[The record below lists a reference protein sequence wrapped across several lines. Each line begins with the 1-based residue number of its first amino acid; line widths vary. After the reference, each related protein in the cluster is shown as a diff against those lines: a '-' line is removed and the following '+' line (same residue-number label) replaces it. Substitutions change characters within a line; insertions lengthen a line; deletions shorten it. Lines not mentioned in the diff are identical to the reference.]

1 MTRGRK
7 KAIRLAFS
15 GAVATY
21 DGEAQV
27 HRHTAER
34 LAGKISGLPLGPSPT
49 VLEVGC
55 GTGLFTAEL
64 AARFAGARLLIS
76 DLSPAMVE
84 RCRRRLG
91 EKPGRFFLAMDGETP
106 ASASNLD
113 MIVSSLAVQW
123 FLDLESGL
131 GRLTAG
137 LKPGGVLAFAT
148 FGTDT
153 FREWRKANDDLGHSP
168 GTHQYLRR
176 DQLERLLAP
185 IGPTRVDEERL
196 QVSYPDG
203 LAFLRSLKALG
214 GHLPGPGYLP
224 LSPGALRRVL
234 GHFDRTAA
242 GQDGVMLTHHLLYAV
257 VFRNCES
264 KN

>member
-1 MTRGRK
+1 MKERDK

-15 GAVATY
+15 GAAATY

-27 HRHTAER
+27 HRHAAQR
-34 LAGKISGLPLGPSPT
+34 LAGKLSELPLGPKPT
-49 VLEVGC
+49 ILEVGC
-55 GTGLFTAEL
+55 GTGLFTAGL
-64 AARFAGARLLIS
+64 AALYADATLLIS

-91 EKPGRFFLAMDGETP
+91 EKPGRFFLAMDAEAP
-106 ASASNLD
+106 ASPNNLD
-113 MIVSSLAVQW
+113 MIISSLAVQW
-123 FLDLESGL
+123 FPDLRAGLD
-131 GRLTAG
+131 RLAAC

-148 FGTDT
+148 FGADT

-168 GTHQYLRR
+168 GTHPYLHR
-176 DQLERLLAP
+176 DQLQRLLAP

-196 QVSYPDG
+196 QVHYPDG

-214 GHLPGPGYLP
+214 GHLPRPDYQQ

-242 GQDGVMLTHHLLYAV
+242 GQDGIILTHHLLYAV
-257 VFRNCES
+257 VFRQR
-264 KN
+264 

>member
-34 LAGKISGLPLGPSPT
+34 LAGKISGLPLGPSPI

-64 AARFAGARLLIS
+64 AALFANATLLIS

-84 RCRRRLG
+84 SCRRRLG
-91 EKPGRFFLAMDGETP
+91 EKPGRFFLAMDGEAP
-106 ASASNLD
+106 VSPNNLD
-113 MIVSSLAVQW
+113 MIASSLTVQW
-123 FLDLESGL
+123 FSDLGYGL
-131 GRLTAG
+131 GRLAAC

-148 FGTDT
+148 FGADT
-153 FREWRKANDDLGHSP
+153 FREWRKANDELGHSP
-168 GTHQYLRR
+168 GAYLYLRR

-185 IGPTRVDEERL
+185 LGRVLVDEERL

-214 GHLPGPGYLP
+214 GHLPRPGHLP

-234 GHFDRTAA
+234 GYFDKMAA
-242 GQDGVMLTHHLLYAV
+242 GQDGVTLTHHLLYAV
-257 VFRNCES
+257 VFRER
-264 KN
+264 